1 MGHLQYTNFLLQV
14 YHILLASM
22 AAPEY
27 VIVSHDER
35 TGKTSCLVGARGLI
49 ITWGDTSRYWE
60 WRSDASS
67 SFQEVAELKSVWWL
81 DIRGRINTTM
91 LSPHTLYSALL
102 VFKLADQYSGLEQN
116 NASVRFVNFQSDEE
130 AERRALTV
138 HLQDVENVIGQT
150 PVSRGNGWMEVEI
163 GEFYIQD
170 WDDGEVEGRL
180 FQTVNQTRVK
190 RGLIVEGIEFRPVL
204 NKILFLDRRTGKMC
218 YLVGARGLTI
228 SWGDNSEYWR
238 WTSDT
243 GSRFQEVAEL
253 RYVWWLDIRGRINAR
268 MLSPHTMYSA
278 FLVFKLADHSSGLEQ
293 INAIVRFIK
302 FQPDEVV
309 EGRALTVNLQDV
321 ENLVS
326 RGNGWMEV
334 EIGQFYIQEG
344 DEGEVEGRLLNT
356 VNLKRGLIVE
366 GIEFRPAFNK
376 ILHGSENMLKKE
388 AVVKEAEESFVGPQ
402 GTDGPQE
409 T

>member
-1 MGHLQYTNFLLQV
+1 MGHLQYTNFLLRV

-27 VIVSHDER
+27 VILSHDER
-35 TGKTSCLVGARGLI
+35 TGKTSCIVGARGLI
-49 ITWGDTSRYWE
+49 ITWGDTSKYWE

-67 SFQEVAELKSVWWL
+67 SFQEVAKLKSVWWL

-138 HLQDVENVIGQT
+138 HLQDVEN
-150 PVSRGNGWMEVEI
+150 
-163 GEFYIQD
+163 D

-180 FQTVNQTRVK
+180 FQTVNQSQVK

-228 SWGDNSEYWR
+228 SWGDNSEY
-238 WTSDT
+238 
-243 GSRFQEVAEL
+243 
-253 RYVWWLDIRGRINAR
+253 
-268 MLSPHTMYSA
+268 
-278 FLVFKLADHSSGLEQ
+278 
-293 INAIVRFIK
+293 
-302 FQPDEVV
+302 
-309 EGRALTVNLQDV
+309 
-321 ENLVS
+321 
-326 RGNGWMEV
+326 
-334 EIGQFYIQEG
+334 
-344 DEGEVEGRLLNT
+344 
-356 VNLKRGLIVE
+356 
-366 GIEFRPAFNK
+366 
-376 ILHGSENMLKKE
+376 
-388 AVVKEAEESFVGPQ
+388 
-402 GTDGPQE
+402 
-409 T
+409 